1 MVSKLGEVEKIV
13 KMYLAYPLQE
23 IRERILRKIYQ
34 KLRISSTAAASMSAN
49 FSMEGDK
56 PKAVNNNIY
65 IARFVLRKGV
75 LNHLVNGILINK
87 EIAEFEESKLQMSIG
102 QLIVKIVILAFNEI
116 QGDAT
121 AVQSRIS
128 AEQRQQSHCLP

>member
-1 MVSKLGEVEKIV
+1 MIEEVEDAVVSKLSEVEKIV

-34 KLRISSTAAASMSAN
+34 KLRISSTAASLSTN

-65 IARFVLRKGV
+65 IAKFVLRKGI

-87 EIAEFEESKLQMSIG
+87 EIAEFEESKLQMSLG
-102 QLIVKIVILAFNEI
+102 QLIVKIIILAFNEI
-116 QGDAT
+116 QGDASS
-121 AVQSRIS
+121 VQSRIT
-128 AEQRQQSHCLP
+128 AE